1 MAAKIFFIV
10 ALMIVAFSACVTST
24 QLCLDCPYG
33 ELALNR
39 TMDTTK

>member
-1 MAAKIFFIV
+1 MAAKIFFILAFAVV
-10 ALMIVAFSACVTST
+10 AVSACVTST